1 MDKRTILAVV
11 LSLAVLFTYQM
22 FFAKHPVPQKAAPAP
37 IQESKQAGSDAAIKQ
52 PASSPD
58 ASAPKSAAKHTIA
71 KKEEPPKDIKVET
84 ENYTAVFSTRGAA
97 LKSFQLKKY
106 RKECTKCAGD
116 IWPVIKNSFN
126 GVKQPVKEKS
136 NELIELVAL
145 NDNTPYPLTITFPE
159 SAAEITA
166 DSVYD
171 ADATKLD
178 MTKDKEEQRLTFS
191 RTFNGKIKI
200 EKVFT
205 FNPDNYSI
213 ALDVK
218 VSNLTDA
225 PLSQTPQINWY
236 EYVDSKRE
244 VDKYSKEGPVAY
256 VSNAIKRKKTSD
268 ISTDMSLGPD
278 VSWGGFERK
287 YFMAIIIPQDPSLT
301 TINMSKD
308 SDNVVSVNLKETK
321 SVIPPGQSGSMKY
334 NLFIGP
340 KDYTLL
346 KKQGI
351 FLQEAIEF
359 QSFIPGLKWLS
370 IGLLIFIK
378 FLNQYVGNYGVAIIM
393 LTILIKI
400 IFWPLGNISYKSM
413 KEMQKIQP
421 KVNALKEKYKDD
433 QAKLGQATMALYREH
448 KVNPLSGCLPI
459 LIQIPVFIG
468 LYNTLL
474 YAIELRQS
482 PFFWWIQDLSAKD
495 PYYITPIIMGATQFI
510 QQKMT
515 PTVGDPMQAKVML
528 MMPIVFTFIF
538 LNFPA
543 GLVIY
548 WLLNNILSIGQQ
560 VYIYRKFGDKSVPGP
575 GLSHD

>member
-11 LSLAVLFTYQM
+11 LSLAVLLTYQI
-22 FFAKHPVPQKAAPAP
+22 FFAKPPVHPKAAPV
-37 IQESKQAGSDAAIKQ
+37 QESKQAGSDAAVKQ
-52 PASSPD
+52 
-58 ASAPKSAAKHTIA
+58 SAPSPVAAAVKPAAKQTIA
-71 KKEEPPKDIKVET
+71 KKEEPAKDIKVET

-116 IWPVIKNSFN
+116 IWPAIKNSLS

-145 NDNTPYPLTITFPE
+145 NENMPYPLAITFPE
-159 SAAEITA
+159 SDIGISA
-166 DSVYD
+166 DSVFD

-178 MTKDKEEQRLTFS
+178 IIKDKTEQRLVFS
-191 RTFNGKIKI
+191 RTFNGKVKI
-200 EKVFT
+200 EKIFT

-218 VSNLTDA
+218 VSNLTNT

-236 EYVDSKRE
+236 EYVDPKQP
-244 VDKYSKEGPVAY
+244 VDSYSKEGPVAY
-256 VSNAIKRKKTSD
+256 VSNSIKRHKSSD
-268 ISTDMSLGPD
+268 ISTNLTLGPD

-287 YFMAIIIPQDPSLT
+287 YFMAVIIPQDPSLT
-301 TINMSKD
+301 SINMSKD
-308 SDNVVSVNLKETK
+308 SGNIVSVNLKETK
-321 SVIPPGQSGSMKY
+321 SMIPPGQSGSIKY

-351 FLQEAIEF
+351 SLQEAVEF
-359 QSFIPGLKWLS
+359 DSFIPGLKWLS

-378 FLNQYVGNYGVAIIM
+378 FLYQYISNYGVAIII
-393 LTILIKI
+393 LTILIKV

-421 KVNALKEKYKDD
+421 KVAALKEKFKND
-433 QAKLGQATMALYREH
+433 QAQLGQATMALYKEH

-515 PTVGDPMQAKVML
+515 PTVGDPMQAKIML
-528 MMPIVFTFIF
+528 IMPVVFTFIF

-560 VYIYRKFGDKSVPGP
+560 VYINKK
-575 GLSHD
+575 LA